1 MGVTIGRKA
10 IKGGNATDHVD
21 GNYNLGPSLKGKV
34 KSFIGLAG
42 ANLGLNQC
50 YSTSVLPTCN
60 SNDGFY
66 PGLLSF
72 SGPSKFL
79 ADLNTNGGA

>member
-1 MGVTIGRKA
+1 MGVSIGRKV

-21 GNYNLGPSLKGKV
+21 GSYNLGDSLASKV

-50 YSTSVLPTCN
+50 YASSVLPTCGTV
-60 SNDGFY
+60 DGFY
-66 PGLLSF
+66 PGLFSY
-72 SGPSKFL
+72 SGPSKYL
-79 ADLNTNGGA
+79 ADVNANGGP